1 MGNKRVAMIAG
12 GVCKWG
18 PRQAT
23 FRDLISEA
31 GKDCYDSN
39 TNIKPSDIDGMVL
52 CSVYPERSAYQGK
65 PAPLASECLGVKPKF
80 FQRVENMC
88 GTGTVG
94 IRTAVAAINAGY
106 AEVVMVVGA
115 EKMYVPNPSEILSN
129 AAGGLD
135 REWESCLGVTPPGAF
150 ALNAKAHME
159 RFGTTEKQLA
169 MVCYKNHQ
177 NSLKNPYAH
186 YHKGPSLEK
195 IMSSKLIAWPFK
207 LYDCSSITDGSAA
220 LIFSTE
226 ERAKDLCKDP
236 VWVLGTGQGFT
247 SYTMANMDRDWS
259 HWNAVK
265 LAGERAYQSAGIGPD
280 DIDLAEVHDC
290 FSISEIIYY
299 EELGFC
305 EKGEGGHFIESGK
318 ADYGGKVVVNPRGG
332 LLGCGHPLGATGC
345 AQAHEMFLQLRNNA
359 GERQVKDAK
368 IGLTSTMSNIGSESH
383 TIIFG
388 RNM

>member
-1 MGNKRVAMIAG
+1 MSEKKIAMIAG
-12 GVCKWG
+12 GVCQWG

-39 TNIKPSDIDGMVL
+39 PNIKPTDIDGLVL

-65 PAPLASECLGVKPKF
+65 PAPLACECLGIKPKF
-80 FQRVENMC
+80 FERVENMC

-94 IRTAVAAINAGY
+94 IRTAVAAIMAGY
-106 AEVVMVVGA
+106 AEVVMVVGV
-115 EKMYVPNPSEILSN
+115 EKMVVPVPSDAFAN
-129 AAGGLD
+129 ALVGLD

-159 RFGTTEKQLA
+159 LYGTTEEQLA
-169 MVCYKNHQ
+169 MVSYKNHQ
-177 NSLKNPYAH
+177 HSLKNPYAH
-186 YHKGPSLEK
+186 FHKGPSLEK
-195 IMSSKLIAWPFK
+195 IMSSRLIASPFK
-207 LYDCSSITDGSAA
+207 LYDCSSITDGAAA
-220 LIFSTE
+220 LIFTTE
-226 ERAKDLCKDP
+226 ERAKDFIKDP
-236 VWVLGTGQGFT
+236 VWVLGSGQGFT
-247 SYTMANMDRDWS
+247 SYTMANMDRDWAS
-259 HWNAVK
+259 WKAVK
-265 LAGERAYQSAGIGPD
+265 IAAERAYQNAGVGPD
-280 DIDLAEVHDC
+280 DIDVAEVHDC
-290 FSISEIIYY
+290 FTISEIIYY

-305 EKGEGGHFIESGK
+305 KKGEGGQFIESGK

-332 LLGCGHPLGATGC
+332 LLACGHPLGATGC

-368 IGLTSTMSNIGSESH
+368 IGLSSTMSNVGSESH
-383 TIIFG
+383 TVIYG